1 MALRFLCLQE
11 FRKQITKNSIIL
23 NYLSSQSGS
32 FYFTSSTTGARS
44 SQPSVNLD
52 QTLKADS
59 SVNSEIKASNGDPK
73 TGTQNAVYKKK
84 LHHRVLTLSE
94 MEDEKKWKGT
104 KLDLQESDSFG
115 DIWKEKQRNVPKLD
129 YSKAQREITKKK
141 EKNFKQKISEETQ
154 KLKKE
159 ANTFGN
165 LSDDHSLL
173 RLVEDVRE
181 QRSVRIL

>member
-11 FRKQITKNSIIL
+11 FRKQITKNSVIL

-32 FYFTSSTTGARS
+32 FYFTSSTTRAGS

-59 SVNSEIKASNGDPK
+59 NGDPK
-73 TGTQNAVYKKK
+73 TGTQKAVYKKK

-94 MEDEKKWKGT
+94 MEDEKNWKGT

-129 YSKAQREITKKK
+129 YSKAQRKIAKKK

-154 KLKKE
+154 KVKKE

-173 RLVEDVRE
+173 RLVEDARE

>member
-11 FRKQITKNSIIL
+11 FRKQITKNSVIL
-23 NYLSSQSGS
+23 NYLFSQSGS
-32 FYFTSSTTGARS
+32 FYFTSSTTRAGS
-44 SQPSVNLD
+44 SQPSVDLE
-52 QTLKADS
+52 ADS
-59 SVNSEIKASNGDPK
+59 NVNSEIKASNGDPK
-73 TGTQNAVYKKK
+73 TGTQKAVYKKK
-84 LHHRVLTLSE
+84 LHHRVLALSE
-94 MEDEKKWKGT
+94 MEDEKNWKGT

-115 DIWKEKQRNVPKLD
+115 NIWKEKQRNVPKMD
-129 YSKAQREITKKK
+129 YPKAQKKIAKKK

-154 KLKKE
+154 KVKKE

-173 RLVEDVRE
+173 RLVEDAKE